1 MGTICAVSWTR
12 YEGHASGDAS
22 LTGEALFAALE
33 DLIRAQ
39 NPHLCD
45 VRLERALATEG
56 DDAPA
61 ATRLYRVVYLADDGS
76 GGV

>member
-1 MGTICAVSWTR
+1 MSWTR
-12 YEGHASGDAS
+12 YEGRAQADSS
-22 LTGEALFAALE
+22 LTGDALLAALE

-45 VRLERALATEG
+45 VRLERATATGG
-56 DDAPA
+56 DGG
-61 ATRLYRVVYLADDGS
+61 YHVVYLADDGS

>member
-1 MGTICAVSWTR
+1 MSWTR
-12 YEGHASGDAS
+12 YEGRAAADSSLKGDA
-22 LTGEALFAALE
+22 LLAALE
-33 DLIRAQ
+33 DLIRVQ

-45 VRLERALATEG
+45 VRLERATVAEG

-61 ATRLYRVVYLADDGS
+61 ATRSYRVVYLADDGS